1 MAAISNQEQA
11 EATRLLERR
20 GDRVS
25 PKQRL
30 PTGSMLF
37 PDLVWAHW
45 AWQQAVRPHRF
56 VRRSRFWRIRADN
69 RQTRQVIPTGSF
81 SENGGPT
88 NGRMAR
94 TLEQEYLD
102 AADLFQRSE
111 GEILKAYWCA
121 TEASAVVL
129 TEKTQADSG
138 PRSLRRSS
146 VRIHRATDWVTSDAP
161 DIANLLALA
170 DTLAIKVTNV
180 LSRGSRSIAMEW
192 IFNEQS
198 FLLGFVERM
207 GGHPSPKASSA
218 VVAQHGAQL
227 KLIEQFYDR
236 AGKKVARMRYLL
248 GMVIGLVV
256 LAGVGAGIAGLV
268 ALFGTLDLASDSTR
282 TFFACFGAGA
292 VGAIVSVM
300 TRMRQADGFSL
311 DYEVGRLQCIVLGGF
326 RPLVG
331 AVFGTVAYFGLQ
343 SGLIPV
349 KPSKGDQLFYFALL
363 AFLAGFS
370 ERFTQVVLGGA
381 ELSVAKALPGAE
393 PIEQNEVQAPAPTA
407 GTSTPADANR
417 APPDDREQR
426 RVR

>member
-1 MAAISNQEQA
+1 MAAISDQDHV

-25 PKQRL
+25 REQRL

-56 VRRSRFWRIRADN
+56 VRRRRFWRVRGDS
-69 RQTRQVIPTGSF
+69 RQTRYVVSAGNF
-81 SENGGPT
+81 GENGRPT
-88 NGRMAR
+88 NGGV
-94 TLEQEYLD
+94 THVLEQDYLD
-102 AADLFQRSE
+102 ATDLFQRSE

-129 TEKTQADSG
+129 SEKKRAESG
-138 PRSLRRSS
+138 LRSLRRSR
-146 VRIHRATDWVTSDAP
+146 VRIHRATDWVTGDAP
-161 DIANLLALA
+161 EVANLLALA
-170 DTLAIKVTNV
+170 DTLAIKVANI
-180 LSRGSRSIAMEW
+180 LSRGPRSIAMEW

-198 FLLGFVERM
+198 FLLGFVERA
-207 GGHPSPKASSA
+207 GGHPSPKESSA

-227 KLIEQFYDR
+227 KQIEEFYDR
-236 AGKKVARMRYLL
+236 AGKKVARMRYLG
-248 GMVIGLVV
+248 GMVIGLFV
-256 LAGVGAGIAGLV
+256 LAGVGAGVAGLV

-292 VGAIVSVM
+292 VGAIMSVM

-331 AVFGTVAYFGLQ
+331 AVFGTVAYFALQ
-343 SGLIPV
+343 SGFIDINPT
-349 KPSKGDQLFYFALL
+349 KGDELFYFALV

-370 ERFTQVVLGGA
+370 ERFAQVILGGA

-393 PIEQNEVQAPAPTA
+393 LSKGNEVQAPTPTA
-407 GTSTPADANR
+407 DRSTSAEPR
-417 APPDDREQR
+417 HSPPDDRE
-426 RVR
+426 